1 MNYITLVMLI
11 FSLIA
16 AFDRIIGGKF
26 KLGQEFERGFML
38 FGVMMLSMTGMIIIS
53 PLIAD
58 VLSPFFDFVYKYLH
72 IDPSI
77 IPASVFANDMG
88 GAPLS
93 TEVAKNADVG
103 LFNALVVSSMLGCT
117 VSFTIPFSLGIVK
130 KEQHPELLLGLLCG
144 IVTIPVG
151 CFVAGLVAGISLLP
165 LLVDL
170 IIPVFASLI
179 IGCGLLFI
187 PKVCI
192 KVFGILGVIIN
203 ALITVGL
210 AIGVLCFLA
219 KGMPEIAESSP
230 QISKFLSGILDS
242 ITSSPIVSKM
252 ATIEDG
258 TAVCLNA
265 AVVMSG
271 AFPLISVLSRLLSK
285 ALSVMGRKLG
295 INEDAALGLFSS
307 LATSV
312 TSFGNMIKMDKKGVV
327 LNSAFAVSGAF
338 TFAGH
343 LAFTLAYD
351 QSYVLPVISGKLVAG
366 VLAVILA
373 LYMYKRNYK
382 KDAE

>member
-1 MNYITLVMLI
+1 MNYITLIMLV
-11 FSLIA
+11 FSLVA

-58 VLSPFFDFVYKYLH
+58 VLSPFFNVIYKYLH

-88 GAPLS
+88 GAPLA
-93 TEVAKNADVG
+93 TEIAKDADVG
-103 LFNALVVSSMLGCT
+103 MFNALVVSSMLGCT

-130 KEQHPELLLGLLCG
+130 KDQHPELLLGLLCG
-144 IVTIPVG
+144 IVTIPAG
-151 CFVAGLVAGISLLP
+151 CFIAGLVAGISVLP

-170 IIPVFASLI
+170 IIPVCASMI
-179 IGCGLLFI
+179 IGLGLLFI

-192 KVFGILGVIIN
+192 KIFAGLGVIIN

-210 AIGVLCFLA
+210 AVGVLCFLA
-219 KGMPEIAESSP
+219 KGMPEITESSFT
-230 QISKFLSGILDS
+230 ISKFLSGILDS
-242 ITSSPIVSKM
+242 ITSSPVVQKM
-252 ATIEDG
+252 ATIEEG

-271 AFPLISVLSRLLSK
+271 AFPLISILSRILSK
-285 ALSVMGRKLG
+285 ALSAMGRKLG
-295 INEDAALGLFSS
+295 INEEAALGLFSS

-327 LNSAFAVSGAF
+327 LNSAFAVSGGF

-351 QSYVLPVISGKLVAG
+351 QSYIFPVITGKLIAG
-366 VLAVILA
+366 ILAVVLA

-382 KDAE
+382 KDAA